1 MESLLVKIFATA
13 LALSQVTTTPDAVK
27 TEFNRDR
34 DQPQV
39 AQLLRAGCTHM
50 IKAFDIENI
59 NLDDLIA
66 TALDD
71 PQAIGES
78 KAFRGINFADLQ
90 IAYRQF
96 CKNEQV
102 EKSVVDLLSRS
113 GEAFSCVN
121 LAIGIAAVPVTW
133 VAQRRE
139 VASLTP
145 SRRDVPK
152 PGSALRI
159 TVTGLLLREGRQ
171 LVDIVDIRDIL
182 RFAGTALSA
191 ACGPLCPFPLH

>member
-27 TEFNRDR
+27 TEFNRDQ

-50 IKAFDIENI
+50 IKAFDIESI

-78 KAFRGINFADLQ
+78 KAFRGISFADLQ
-90 IAYRQF
+90 TAYRQF
-96 CKNEQV
+96 CKNEKV
-102 EKSVVDLLSRS
+102 EKPAVDLGDVIDFYNKAAANLPDHGKLKASSCPAPAWCSTARASVSPRCSRRTSAGCGFRSPISRS
-113 GEAFSCVN
+113 RCAMPSS
-121 LAIGIAAVPVTW
+121 PPRTS
-133 VAQRRE
+133 
-139 VASLTP
+139 AST
-145 SRRDVPK
+145 STRA
-152 PGSALRI
+152 S
-159 TVTGLLLREGRQ
+159 T
-171 LVDIVDIRDIL
+171 
-182 RFAGTALSA
+182 SA
-191 ACGPLCPFPLH
+191 A